1 MKKSGVFR
9 TIALLAIIFAVIVF
23 FSPRNGKIYDKLKVE
38 QVDVKTSNAKQIV
51 KPDDIIEEVI
61 NGTDDQPVINQ
72 ESMANGPGMTNI
84 EDTFVKK

>member
-9 TIALLAIIFAVIVF
+9 TIALLIVIFAVIVF
-23 FSPRNGKIYDKLKVE
+23 FSPRNNKIYDTLKVE
-38 QVDVKTSNAKQIV
+38 QVGVKTSNAKQVV

-61 NGTDDQPVINQ
+61 NGTDDQPVVNQ
-72 ESMANGPGMTNI
+72 ESMANEPGMTNI

>member
-9 TIALLAIIFAVIVF
+9 IIALLIVIFAVIVF
-23 FSPRNGKIYDKLKVE
+23 FSPRNNKIYDTLKVE
-38 QVDVKTSNAKQIV
+38 QVGVKTSNAKQVV

-61 NGTDDQPVINQ
+61 NGTDDQPVVNQ

>member
-9 TIALLAIIFAVIVF
+9 TIALLIVIFAVIVF
-23 FSPRNGKIYDKLKVE
+23 FSPRNNKIYDTLKVE
-38 QVDVKTSNAKQIV
+38 QVGVKTSNAKQVV

-61 NGTDDQPVINQ
+61 NGTDDQPVVNQ

>member
-9 TIALLAIIFAVIVF
+9 TVALLAIIFAVIVF
-23 FSPRNGKIYDKLKVE
+23 FSPRNGKIYDTLKVE
-38 QVDVKTSNAKQIV
+38 QVDVKTSNAKQVV

-61 NGTDDQPVINQ
+61 NGTDEQTVVRQ
-72 ESMANGPGMTNI
+72 ESMSNGPGMTDI

>member
-9 TIALLAIIFAVIVF
+9 TIALLIVIFAVIVF
-23 FSPRNGKIYDKLKVE
+23 FSPRNNKIYDTLKVE
-38 QVDVKTSNAKQIV
+38 QVDVKTSNAKQVV

-61 NGTDDQPVINQ
+61 NGVDDQPVVNQ